1 MHDTYP
7 VSCTQHSRRTPQYR
21 TGLTPSLIL
30 LALILLV
37 KGPIASASERVPD
50 VEAPNEIGTLMLI
63 GAQERFEAVQLDATM
78 QVEVSG
84 LLAQMSLTQTFRN
97 TRNTWMQARYLFPL
111 PESATVQSLVIN
123 VDGKTIHGKIMERE
137 AARENF
143 TQASNNG
150 QITALVEQQRPNLFT
165 MDVAT
170 IAPGSELSVEL
181 TIMLPVQ
188 IDRQFRSLT
197 LPTTHTP
204 RYTNEQ
210 TPKAAAVSGAFT
222 TQSMQ
227 RGPRLTMNATIEGV
241 TDYTRVTSDTHSLN
255 VTATGV
261 ALKNLPMNKDLVIKW
276 PADYEDTAKSQIYIS
291 EHDNE
296 QYAQILLNPPGRT
309 SVQNTVRRELIIV
322 VDKSG
327 SMAGESMD
335 AARKALQFSLDSL
348 TPQDTFNIIAF
359 DDQSHPLF
367 QTAQAANNNYL
378 KQGHR
383 FIRNLE
389 ADGGTEMRE
398 SLRFALQ
405 PKLNADDTRL
415 RQVVFLTDGS
425 VGYEDALLLEIQ
437 RQLGKNRLFTIGI
450 GSAPNQWFLEKA
462 AQIGRGVFLTIPDS
476 VAAADAIQLLLTKLV
491 NPVITDIAV
500 QFLGGKGEIYPNPVA
515 DLYADKPQMM
525 VAKIDAQVTTILVSG
540 NQWLNGEIV
549 RWRQRLDVPARE
561 VLPEMPDG
569 TDGTNCYTGP
579 VTVPSAK
586 LFWTRLKVES
596 LLDEQRYAVDQDV
609 NKQQILRLALNA
621 QLVTPYTSFVAVE
634 QTPVRTMDEPVDSTE
649 VASLIP
655 QGNTMMEL
663 AMPVGAA
670 GVDTL
675 GWISAL
681 LGLFGIVS
689 LRLSQLRTK
698 RGRDIL

>member
-1 MHDTYP
+1 MHPTYP
-7 VSCTQHSRRTPQYR
+7 LSCTQHSPRTRQYCSGI
-21 TGLTPSLIL
+21 TLSQLL
-30 LALILLV
+30 LALTLLLTAS
-37 KGPIASASERVPD
+37 IASANDGVSNNEVRG
-50 VEAPNEIGTLMLI
+50 EIGTLMLI
-63 GAQERFEAVQLDATM
+63 GEQGRFEAVQLDATM
-78 QVEVSG
+78 QLDVSG

-111 PESATVQSLVIN
+111 PESATVQSLLIH

-137 AARENF
+137 AAKKTF
-143 TQASNNG
+143 TQASDNG

-204 RYTNEQ
+204 RYINEQ
-210 TPKAAAVSGAFT
+210 TSSAAAVQGAFT
-222 TQSMQ
+222 TSSVQ
-227 RGPRLTMNATIEGV
+227 RGPRLTMSATIEGL
-241 TDYTRVTSDTHSLN
+241 TDYSQVSSDTHSLN
-255 VTATGV
+255 TTAASV
-261 ALKNLPMNKDLVIKW
+261 ALHNVPMDKDLVIKW
-276 PADYEDTAKSQIYIS
+276 PADYSDTAKSLIYIS

-296 QYAQILLNPPGRT
+296 QYAQILLNPPGT
-309 SVQNTVRRELIIV
+309 PSVENTVLRELIIV

-348 TPQDTFNIIAF
+348 KPEDTFNIIAF
-359 DDQSHPLF
+359 DDESDPLF
-367 QTAQAANNNYL
+367 QTALVANDTNL
-378 KQGHR
+378 KLAHR

-405 PKLNADDTRL
+405 PKNNADNTHL

-425 VGYEDALLLEIQ
+425 VGYEDVLLLEIK
-437 RQLGKNRLFTIGI
+437 RQLGKSRLFTIGI

-476 VAAADAIQLLLTKLV
+476 ASAANAIQLLLTTLQS
-491 NPVITDIAV
+491 PVITDIDV
-500 QFLGGKGEIYPNPVA
+500 QFIGGKGEIHPNPIA

-525 VAKIDAQVTTILVSG
+525 VAKIDAQVSNILVSG
-540 NQWLNGEIV
+540 SQWQDGEIV
-549 RWRQRLDVPARE
+549 RWQQRLDVPKRAAIPE
-561 VLPEMPDG
+561 EANDSAESVDPTLPA
-569 TDGTNCYTGP
+569 
-579 VTVPSAK
+579 TVPSAK
-586 LFWTRLKVES
+586 LFWARLKVET
-596 LLDEQRYAVDQDV
+596 LLDEQRYAIDKDA
-609 NKQQILRLALNA
+609 NKQQILQLALNA

-634 QTPVRTMDEPVDSTE
+634 QQPVRTANEPLANTE

-655 QGNTMMEL
+655 QGNTMMKL

-675 GWISAL
+675 GWMSAL
-681 LGLFGIVS
+681 LGLLGIVLLS
-689 LRLSQLRTK
+689 LSQLRFK
-698 RGRDIL
+698 RYGNI